1 MLVLVLVYVGFF
13 QQGYRQ
19 KRKKYIYARENNNN
33 QSKSQTTTILQ
44 GEINDFMNPNLF
56 YKTLCFIEKHDFSDL
71 GKLSMIL
78 LK

>member
-1 MLVLVLVYVGFF
+1 MLGFPA
-13 QQGYRQ
+13 GLPSE
-19 KRKKYIYARENNNN
+19 KKKIIYARENNNN